1 MTIGLSKNQK
11 YENWL
16 KANKYEEGMIH
27 GNSMS
32 IVREDGNDIWTD
44 DSGHSFKALCE
55 QKVWEAGYNEGRQFT
70 LEELLMIAAFVGPKE
85 IPTETVEGKNKLVD
99 KIRMLIEKESK

>member
-1 MTIGLSKNQK
+1 MTIGLPKNQK

-44 DSGHSFKALCE
+44 DSGHSFLRTAHIVSSGLRFMHLKVQTQSTIKVS
-55 QKVWEAGYNEGRQFT
+55 QK
-70 LEELLMIAAFVGPKE
+70 L
-85 IPTETVEGKNKLVD
+85 KLFS
-99 KIRMLIEKESK
+99 LH